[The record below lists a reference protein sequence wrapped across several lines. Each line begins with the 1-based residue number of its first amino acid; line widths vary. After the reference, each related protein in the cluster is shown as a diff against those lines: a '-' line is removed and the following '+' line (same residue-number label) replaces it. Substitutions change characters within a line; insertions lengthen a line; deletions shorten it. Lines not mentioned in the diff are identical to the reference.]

1 MAILKVEQV
10 QGKVN
15 TGRNPGSSALA
26 LPLSIANQQAQGFK
40 AFSDGVVNLYAAQKK
55 EEDLNEAQG
64 IVDDLNINLIKSF
77 NKYKNGSN
85 LDLAIKGFNEEVDY
99 ENFKDLGSNKR
110 VKKEVKDYVQKFQ
123 RKYSLDLL
131 GKVTENHQEITKERK
146 TQKLNQLILDQVDGG
161 ANALFAKRD
170 YQSFWTDPVNLE
182 YYGAEGLEKLKQEKD
197 LELIELA
204 FIKGGQSNDINLLD
218 NEQRNAI
225 LAALPPTSRKAVIE
239 KIRTDFVSRSL
250 ALQEERIFEEKKDK
264 QFKIETF
271 STALLAINDA
281 QKNPTADNIKRV
293 PTLDNLYDL
302 KQSGAINSSQYE
314 TLLRIKSSTINA
326 RSNGAA
332 GAFLDDVAIKQII
345 DAEFALADSVEKIDS
360 LQEDINLNKDIMKGL
375 TPDSIIKYNKL
386 AEKYKTDT
394 TFGTEDKKFRELI
407 EIGSKRIS
415 KKAKSFDVFSTVTKT
430 DYDNLVRAEARMN
443 EYDDL
448 TLNKNYTPEQAYAE
462 VIKKFSKDELPE
474 LHDLEQPKSVS
485 INNMKEELNA
495 HPKDTFNELRNEA
508 AKAYA
513 KTKDIETYKDD
524 LRKIDLIEDVYDTR
538 LIIFENDQDKALGS
552 VFKTKK
558 EQN

>member
-15 TGRNPGSSALA
+15 TGRNPGSSRLA

-40 AFSDGVVNLYAAQKK
+40 AFSDGVVNLYAAQKQ
-55 EEDLNEAQG
+55 EEDLNEAQS

-85 LDLAIKGFNEEVDY
+85 IDLAIKGFNEEVDY
-99 ENFKDLGSNKR
+99 DNFKDLGSNKR

-131 GKVTENHQEITKERK
+131 GKVTENHQEITKARK
-146 TQKLNQLILDQVDGG
+146 TQQLNQLILDQVDGG
-161 ANALFAKRD
+161 ANAVFAERD
-170 YQSFWTDPVNLE
+170 YKSFWIDPVNLE

-197 LELIELA
+197 LELLELG
-204 FIKGGQSNDINLLD
+204 FIKSGQNKQVNLLD
-218 NEQRNAI
+218 NEQRKAI
-225 LAALPPTSRKAVIE
+225 LDVLPVKSQKAVID

-250 ALQEERIFEEKKDK
+250 ALREERIFEEKKDK

-271 STALLAINDA
+271 TTALLAINDHR
-281 QKNPTADNIKRV
+281 NMPTEENFKRV
-293 PTLDNLYDL
+293 PSLDDLYDL

-314 TLLRIKSSTINA
+314 QLLRFKANDKKI
-326 RSNGAA
+326 
-332 GAFLDDVAIKQII
+332 DDQAILQIVN
-345 DAEFALADSVEKIDS
+345 AEFALADTVEKIDS
-360 LQEDINLNKDIMKGL
+360 LQEDINLNPDITKGL
-375 TPDSIIKYNKL
+375 TPGSIIKFNKL
-386 AEKYKTDT
+386 IDKYKTNT
-394 TFGTEDKKFRELI
+394 TFGTEDKKFRELLD
-407 EIGSKRIS
+407 IGSKRILKTS
-415 KKAKSFDVFSTVTKT
+415 KSLNVFGSSKQG
-430 DYDNLVRAEARMN
+430 DYDFLVRAEARVA

-448 TLNKNYTPEQAYAE
+448 TLNKNFTPEQAYVE
-462 VIKKFSKDELPE
+462 VIKKFKKEELPE

-485 INNMKEELNA
+485 INNIDEQLKA
-495 HPKDTFNELRNEA
+495 RPKDMFNELRNDV

-513 KTKDIETYKDD
+513 ISKDINTYKDD

-538 LIIFENDQDKALGS
+538 LIIFENDKNKALGS
-552 VFKTKK
+552 VFKTKE

>member
-15 TGRNPGSSALA
+15 TGTNPGSSRLA

-40 AFSDGVVNLYAAQKK
+40 AFTDGVVNLYAAQKQ
-55 EEDLNEAQG
+55 EEDLNEAQS

-85 LDLAIKGFNEEVDY
+85 IDLAIKGFNEEVDY
-99 ENFKDLGSNKR
+99 DNFKDLGSNKR

-131 GKVTENHQEITKERK
+131 GKVTENHQEITKARK
-146 TQKLNQLILDQVDGG
+146 TQNLNQMILDQVDGG

-204 FIKGGQSNDINLLD
+204 FIKAGQSNDINLLD

-271 STALLAINDA
+271 TTALLAINDA

-314 TLLRIKSSTINA
+314 TLLRIKASTINA

-375 TPDSIIKYNKL
+375 TPESIIKYNKL

-394 TFGTEDKKFRELI
+394 TFGTEDKKFRELL
-407 EIGSKRIS
+407 EIGSRRIE
-415 KKAKSFDVFSTVTKT
+415 KGKSFFGGTSGTKDN
-430 DYDNLVRAEARMN
+430 DYLIRAEARMN

-448 TLNKNYTPEQAYAE
+448 TLNKNFTPEQAYAE
-462 VIKKFSKDELPE
+462 VIKKLSKKELPE

-485 INNMKEELNA
+485 INNFKEELNA
-495 HPKDTFNELRNEA
+495 HPTDTFNKIRNEVA
-508 AKAYA
+508 LAY
-513 KTKDIETYKDD
+513 KKSGDIETYKDD
-524 LRKIDLIEDVYDTR
+524 LRKIDIIEDTYDTR
-538 LIIFENDQDKALGS
+538 VLIFDNQEKALGNE
-552 VFKTKK
+552 FGIKEKK
-558 EQN
+558 

>member
-110 VKKEVKDYVQKFQ
+110 VKKEVKDYLQKFQ

-131 GKVTENHQEITKERK
+131 GKVTENHQEITKARK
-146 TQKLNQLILDQVDGG
+146 TQQLNQLILDQVDGG
-161 ANALFAKRD
+161 ANAVFAERD
-170 YQSFWTDPVNLE
+170 YKSFWIDPVNLE

-197 LELIELA
+197 LELLELG
-204 FIKGGQSNDINLLD
+204 FIKSGQNKQVNLLD
-218 NEQRNAI
+218 DEQRKAI
-225 LAALPPTSRKAVIE
+225 LNALPIKSQKAVID

-271 STALLAINDA
+271 TTALLAINDHR
-281 QKNPTADNIKRV
+281 NMPTEENFKRV
-293 PTLDNLYDL
+293 PSLDKLYDL

-314 TLLRIKSSTINA
+314 QLLRFKANDKKI
-326 RSNGAA
+326 
-332 GAFLDDVAIKQII
+332 DDQAILQIVN
-345 DAEFALADSVEKIDS
+345 AEFALADTVEKIDS
-360 LQEDINLNKDIMKGL
+360 LQEDINLNPDITKGL
-375 TPDSIIKYNKL
+375 TPGSIIKFNKL
-386 AEKYKTDT
+386 VEKYKTDT
-394 TFGTEDKKFRELI
+394 TFGTQDKKFRELLD
-407 EIGSKRIS
+407 IGSKRILKTS
-415 KKAKSFDVFSTVTKT
+415 KSLNVFGSSKQG
-430 DYDNLVRAEARMN
+430 DYDFLVRAEARVA

-448 TLNKNYTPEQAYAE
+448 TLNKNFTPEQAYVE
-462 VIKKFSKDELPE
+462 VIKKFKKEELPE

-485 INNMKEELNA
+485 INNIDEQLKA
-495 HPKDTFNELRNEA
+495 RPKDMFNELRNDV

-513 KTKDIETYKDD
+513 ISKDINTYKDD

-538 LIIFENDQDKALGS
+538 LIIFENDKNKALGS
-552 VFKTKK
+552 VFKTKE

>member
-15 TGRNPGSSALA
+15 TGRNPGSSRLA

-64 IVDDLNINLIKSF
+64 IVDDLSINLIQKF

-131 GKVTENHQEITKERK
+131 GKVTENHQEITKARK
-146 TQKLNQLILDQVDGG
+146 TQQLNQLILDQVDGG
-161 ANALFAKRD
+161 ANAVFAERD
-170 YQSFWTDPVNLE
+170 YQSFWSDPVNLE

-197 LELIELA
+197 LELLELGL
-204 FIKGGQSNDINLLD
+204 IKGAQNKQVNLLD
-218 NEQRNAI
+218 NEQRKAI
-225 LAALPPTSRKAVIE
+225 LDALPVKSQKAVID

-271 STALLAINDA
+271 TTALLAINDHR
-281 QKNPTADNIKRV
+281 NMPTEENFKRV
-293 PTLDNLYDL
+293 PSLDDLYDL

-314 TLLRIKSSTINA
+314 QLLRFKANDKKI
-326 RSNGAA
+326 
-332 GAFLDDVAIKQII
+332 DDQAILQIVN
-345 DAEFALADSVEKIDS
+345 AEFALADTVEKIDS
-360 LQEDINLNKDIMKGL
+360 LQEDINLNPDITKGL
-375 TPDSIIKYNKL
+375 TPGSIIKFNKL
-386 AEKYKTDT
+386 VEKYKTNT
-394 TFGTEDKKFRELI
+394 TFGTQDKKFRELLD
-407 EIGSKRIS
+407 IGSKRILKTSKSLNVFGSS
-415 KKAKSFDVFSTVTKT
+415 KKG
-430 DYDNLVRAEARMN
+430 DYDFLVRAEARID

-448 TLNKNYTPEQAYAE
+448 TLNKNFTPEQAYVE
-462 VIKKFSKDELPE
+462 VIKKFKKEELPE
-474 LHDLEQPKSVS
+474 LHDLVQPKSVS
-485 INNMKEELNA
+485 IDNIDEQLKA
-495 HPKDTFNELRNEA
+495 RPKDMFNELRNDV

-513 KTKDIETYKDD
+513 ISKDINTYKDD

-538 LIIFENDQDKALGS
+538 LIIFENDKNKALGS
-552 VFKTKK
+552 VFKTK

>member
-15 TGRNPGSSALA
+15 TGRNPGSSRLA

-131 GKVTENHQEITKERK
+131 GKVTENHQEITKARK
-146 TQKLNQLILDQVDGG
+146 TQQLNQLILDQVDGG
-161 ANALFAKRD
+161 ANAVFAERD
-170 YQSFWTDPVNLE
+170 YQSFWSDPVNLE

-197 LELIELA
+197 LELLELGL
-204 FIKGGQSNDINLLD
+204 IKGAQNKQVNLLD
-218 NEQRNAI
+218 NEQRRAI
-225 LAALPPTSRKAVIE
+225 LDALPVKSQKAVID

-271 STALLAINDA
+271 TTALLAINDHR
-281 QKNPTADNIKRV
+281 NMPTEENFKRV
-293 PTLDNLYDL
+293 PSLDDLYDL

-314 TLLRIKSSTINA
+314 QLLRFKANDKKI
-326 RSNGAA
+326 
-332 GAFLDDVAIKQII
+332 DDQAILQIVN
-345 DAEFALADSVEKIDS
+345 AEFALADTVEKIDS
-360 LQEDINLNKDIMKGL
+360 LQEDINLNPDITKGL
-375 TPDSIIKYNKL
+375 TPGSIIKFNKL
-386 AEKYKTDT
+386 VEKYKTNT
-394 TFGTEDKKFRELI
+394 TFGTQDKKFRELLD
-407 EIGSKRIS
+407 IGSKRILKTS
-415 KKAKSFDVFSTVTKT
+415 KSLNVFGSSKQG
-430 DYDNLVRAEARMN
+430 DYDFLVRAEARIA

-448 TLNKNYTPEQAYAE
+448 TLNKNFTPEQAYVE
-462 VIKKFSKDELPE
+462 VIKKFKKEELPE

-485 INNMKEELNA
+485 INNIDEQLKA
-495 HPKDTFNELRNEA
+495 RPKDMFNELRNDV

-513 KTKDIETYKDD
+513 ISKDINTYKDD

-538 LIIFENDQDKALGS
+538 LIIFENDKNKALGS
-552 VFKTKK
+552 VFKTK

>member
-15 TGRNPGSSALA
+15 TGRNPGSSRLA

-131 GKVTENHQEITKERK
+131 GKVTENHQEITKARK
-146 TQKLNQLILDQVDGG
+146 TQQLNQLILDQVDGG
-161 ANALFAKRD
+161 ANAVFAERD

-197 LELIELA
+197 LELLELGL
-204 FIKGGQSNDINLLD
+204 IKGAQNKQVNLLD
-218 NEQRNAI
+218 NEQRKAI
-225 LAALPPTSRKAVIE
+225 LDALPVKSQKAVID

-271 STALLAINDA
+271 TTALLAINDHR
-281 QKNPTADNIKRV
+281 NMPTEENFKRV
-293 PTLDNLYDL
+293 PSLDDLYDL

-314 TLLRIKSSTINA
+314 QLLRFKANDKKI
-326 RSNGAA
+326 
-332 GAFLDDVAIKQII
+332 DDQAILQIVN
-345 DAEFALADSVEKIDS
+345 AEFALADTVEKIDS
-360 LQEDINLNKDIMKGL
+360 LQEDINLNPDITKGL
-375 TPDSIIKYNKL
+375 TPGSIIKFNKL
-386 AEKYKTDT
+386 IDKYKTNT
-394 TFGTEDKKFRELI
+394 TFGTEDKKFRELLD
-407 EIGSKRIS
+407 IGSKRILKTS
-415 KKAKSFDVFSTVTKT
+415 KSLNVFGSSKQG
-430 DYDNLVRAEARMN
+430 DYDFLVRAEARVA

-448 TLNKNYTPEQAYAE
+448 TLNKNFTPEQAYVE
-462 VIKKFSKDELPE
+462 VIKKFKKEELPE

-485 INNMKEELNA
+485 INNIDEQLKA
-495 HPKDTFNELRNEA
+495 RPKDMFNELRNDI

-513 KTKDIETYKDD
+513 ISKDINTYKDD

-538 LIIFENDQDKALGS
+538 LIIFENDKNKALGS
-552 VFKTKK
+552 VFKTKE